1 MKKFLAFLLSLT
13 MVFAM
18 AAVAFAE
25 GETYLW
31 DNFDDRDPNAKPEL
45 APNGV
50 HLWWDN
56 WANLRAKNE
65 DGALKLDMRPKAYD
79 PEDYDSEDDYYAH
92 AADWMANW
100 GEAVDMWGLDGV
112 SYCKYLTIRIK
123 GAEGGEENKLIMDW
137 HPEDS
142 KFYAARFSDLVLAD
156 GTHPVITTEWQ
167 DLVIDLEASGFP
179 GMTNALHIRAFAK
192 CVIYLDEI
200 TFSEAVAPI
209 DATSSETI
217 QAGLT
222 APETGK
228 PATCRLRTI
237 WLNWN
242 NSKTLKEGDSFG
254 CLPSFLP
261 LFRTKRLR
269 TTSKTGILFMMRT
282 NFVRFRFTF
291 ADMVFCA
298 YCHF

>member
-13 MVFAM
+13 IVFAM

-137 HPEDS
+137 HPEDA

-228 PATCRLRTI
+228 PGDLPIKDYLAE
-237 WLNWN
+237 
-242 NSKTLKEGDSFG
+242 LK
-254 CLPSFLP
+254 
-261 LFRTKRLR
+261 
-269 TTSKTGILFMMRT
+269 
-282 NFVRFRFTF
+282 
-291 ADMVFCA
+291 
-298 YCHF
+298 